1 VTGRAGKASG
11 LRRILANWDFDGAD
25 VLALVP
31 ARHGIS
37 ARVTRFVDFLKERL
51 QRRPPWR

>member
-1 VTGRAGKASG
+1 
-11 LRRILANWDFDGAD
+11 

-37 ARVTRFVDFLKERL
+37 ARVARFVDFLKERL